1 MANLPNTTQTPNLL
15 FNGLMKEMSDTEL
28 RIVLVV
34 TRATLGWIAD
44 LKTGMR
50 KEQDWLSLSQ
60 LKKKTG
66 RESGAISKAIDSC
79 IQKRWIEAR
88 DRDGNLLDTKNK
100 RRGKNIFYRLGPA
113 ILLKTSSESEDVY
126 VTSSKSEVQKPKFVN
141 RKLQKQPGTKETH
154 DKNNSMGSWTKEL
167 LKKLEET
174 YGGTLTRSQIGRQAK
189 ALGELKEAGYSPSDI
204 WQGIERMRQD
214 SWWKTKNPDFRNL
227 ADNTL
232 KFLTN
237 KQKVVDKYANLV
249 IKD

>member
-15 FNGLMKEMSDTEL
+15 FNGLMREMSDTEL

-44 LKTGMR
+44 PKTGMR
-50 KEQDWLSLSQ
+50 KKQDWLSLSQ

-66 RESGAISKAIDSC
+66 RESGAISKAIDGC
-79 IQKRWIEAR
+79 VQKRWIEAR
-88 DRDGNLLDTKNK
+88 DRNGNILDSKSK
-100 RRGKNIFYRLGPA
+100 RRGKSIFYRLGPA

-126 VTSSKSEVQKPKFVN
+126 ITSSESEVQKPKFGN
-141 RKLQKQPGTKETH
+141 QKLQKKSDTKETPNI
-154 DKNNSMGSWTKEL
+154 NNSGGSWTKEL

-174 YGGTLTRSQIGRQAK
+174 YGGTLTKSQIGRQAK
-189 ALGELKEAGYSPSDI
+189 ALGELKDAGYSPDDI

-237 KQKVVDKYANLV
+237 KQKVVDKYSHLV
-249 IKD
+249 HKD